1 MRKILVF
8 ALFLALCGICVAQDS
23 GEEAII
29 LNQEM
34 NFLKADAENPEVFLP
49 NNASNSVNTAEN
61 SRTLNDQEKMD
72 LEQFFFGG
80 EDKVQT
86 RAAGPRRRAADD
98 L

>member
-1 MRKILVF
+1 MR
-8 ALFLALCGICVAQDS
+8 LFLVISVFFMFCGICVAQDS

-49 NNASNSVNTAEN
+49 QTMTAEN
-61 SRTLNDQEKMD
+61 TATSGQELNDKEKPD
-72 LEQFFFGG
+72 LEQFFFGT
-80 EDKVQT
+80 EDRVQT

-98 L
+98 